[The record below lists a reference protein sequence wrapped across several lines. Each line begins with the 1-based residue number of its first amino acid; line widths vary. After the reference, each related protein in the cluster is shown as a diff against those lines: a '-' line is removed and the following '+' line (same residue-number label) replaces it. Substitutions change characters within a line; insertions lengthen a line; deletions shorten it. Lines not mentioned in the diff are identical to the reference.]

1 MYAFDVVAKWLN
13 YVGFLDAR
21 SQEAIALLCST
32 LCVVVSV
39 PSMLCK
45 LLYLVGPQFL
55 HPCLHVVFALF
66 PTASRQLMLVIHLSQ
81 RVLCF
86 VH

>member
-32 LCVVVSV
+32 LCVVSG

-45 LLYLVGPQFL
+45 LL
-55 HPCLHVVFALF
+55 
-66 PTASRQLMLVIHLSQ
+66 
-81 RVLCF
+81 
-86 VH
+86 